1 MNQSHRLPKLPP
13 KPFNWLP
20 LSFGLLLL
28 ITVSAIVYLQLSLLD
43 LLWGLEDIIEYLSRY
58 TTPDFSEVGR
68 YLGLMGVTVAIALWG
83 TVLSLTMSFIL
94 APLATKN
101 LSPHPLVYQATRE
114 LLNFLRTM
122 PDLVLA
128 LIFVSALGLG
138 PLPGLLALGLH
149 TTGFLG
155 KFFAESM
162 ERVEAGVY
170 EGVAATGASLLQI
183 VMYAA
188 WPSIIQEAIG
198 YTLYIFDRNVRVAT
212 VLGLVGAGGIGVELS
227 AKLRLFEYNQSASL
241 ILIIIFTII
250 AIDYLSTWLRRKFS

>member
-1 MNQSHRLPKLPP
+1 MNQAKLPP

-20 LSFGLLLL
+20 VSLGLILL
-28 ITVSAIVYLQLSLLD
+28 ITVAAIIYLQLSLSD
-43 LLWGLEDIIEYLSRY
+43 LLWGLGDIVEYLSRY
-58 TTPDFSEVGR
+58 TSPDFSEIRR

-83 TVLSLTMSFIL
+83 TVLSLSLSFIL
-94 APLATKN
+94 APLAAKN
-101 LSPHPLVYQATRE
+101 LSPHPLIYQATRE
-114 LLNFLRTM
+114 LLNFLRAI

-138 PLPGLLALGLH
+138 ALPGLLALGLH

-170 EGVAATGASLLQI
+170 EGVSATGASLLQV

-188 WPSIIQEAIG
+188 WPSILQEAIG
-198 YTLYIFDRNVRVAT
+198 YILYIFDRNVRVAT

-227 AKLRLFEYNQSASL
+227 AKLRLFEYSQSASL
-241 ILIIIFTII
+241 ILIIIITII
-250 AIDYLSTWLRRKFS
+250 AIDYLSSWLRRKIS